1 MNINSI
7 TFEKNNYKD
16 ALFDLLSLTFI
27 FFVPTFSHLTSLP
40 LYYFEPMRIL
50 LLASLVHTTKR
61 NVYLLTFLLPIFS
74 FIISSHP
81 SFYKAWL
88 ISTELTINVFLF
100 LFLIRIFKN
109 GFLPM
114 IISVIGS
121 KIFYYITKYFLIQ
134 LGLINGELI
143 STPIIYQFLV
153 TLIVTIYVG
162 FFYKKSLQS

>member
-1 MNINSI
+1 MSINTI
-7 TFEKNNYKD
+7 ALKKINYKD
-16 ALFDLLSLTFI
+16 TLYDLFALAFI
-27 FFVPTFSHLTSLP
+27 FLVPTFSHLTLFP

-50 LLASLVHTTKR
+50 LLASIVHTSKR

-100 LFLIRIFKN
+100 LFLIKIFKN
-109 GFLPM
+109 VFLPM
-114 IISVIGS
+114 IISVLVS
-121 KIFYYITKYFLIQ
+121 KIFYYLTKYLLIQ
-134 LGLINGELI
+134 FGLINGELI
-143 STPIIYQFLV
+143 STPILYQVLV

-162 FFYKKSLQS
+162 FFYKKNLQF